1 MGFFGRLATLIKSN
15 LNDLISKSEDPEKM
29 LNQVIVDMNQ
39 QLVEAKKQVAVA
51 IADEKRLQKQY
62 NNEKSILDEWH
73 KKAMLAVR
81 AGDDELAKEALMR
94 KKEHE
99 SLAGAYEEQWRKQQ
113 VAVNQLKTALR
124 ALNNKIEE
132 AKRKKNVLVARQRRA
147 EAMKQIQETMSGL
160 SDNSAFET
168 FNRMEEKIVQAE
180 SEAEAGAEL
189 AEEYTGDVLNHKF
202 ARLEQTAGADAELE
216 SLKREMGLI
225 KDEAPAVAARV
236 EASEE
241 EGEMDEEEMAELE
254 AALEEL
260 KRREEMA
267 KG

>member
-29 LNQVIVDMNQ
+29 LNQVIIDMNQ

-62 NNEKSILDEWH
+62 NNEKAVVEEWH

-81 AGDDELAKEALMR
+81 AGDDELAKEALLR

-99 SLAGAYEEQWRKQQ
+99 SLAKAFEEQWRKQQ

-132 AKRKKNVLVARQRRA
+132 AKRKKNVLIARKRRA

-160 SDNSAFET
+160 ADNSAFET
-168 FNRMEEKIVQAE
+168 FDRMAEKIDQIEA
-180 SEAEAGAEL
+180 EAEAGAEL
-189 AEEYTGDVLNHKF
+189 SDEYTGDVLRSRF
-202 ARLEQTAGADAELE
+202 AKLEATAGADAELE
-216 SLKREMGLI
+216 ALKREMGLI
-225 KDEAPAVAARV
+225 KDEAPLVEARV
-236 EASEE
+236 ETEE
-241 EGEMDEEEMAELE
+241 AELDEQEMAELE
-254 AALEEL
+254 EALAEL